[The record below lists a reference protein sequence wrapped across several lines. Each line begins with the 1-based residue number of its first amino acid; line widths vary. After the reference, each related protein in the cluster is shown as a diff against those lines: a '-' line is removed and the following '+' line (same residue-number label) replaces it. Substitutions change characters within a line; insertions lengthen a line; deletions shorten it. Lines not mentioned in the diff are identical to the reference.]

1 MQSTPP
7 QSTPRLLNVEQAA
20 AELNL
25 STTAVHTYLTHP
37 DIEQRIPAFRH
48 GRLWCIPAHRL
59 IDWIDGQVLRA
70 ELYPSGTGGE
80 A

>member
-1 MQSTPP
+1 MTPTPP
-7 QSTPRLLNVEQAA
+7 QEGARLLNVEQAA

-25 STTAVHTYLTHP
+25 STTAVHAYLTHP

-70 ELYPSGTGGE
+70 ELDNFGAGHE